1 MEIFQTIW
9 TSLTTPNQE
18 LIQIIIIPFSFLE
31 ATVSMLLFTSIL
43 NIVCTK
49 QQKIIYVLILCI
61 SSIFFNIL
69 LNNYSIILK
78 MLLWPFIIMYTFKTN
93 FLKSIIAEVMSFCC
107 FILAESLLLKIYLEV
122 LNITAEI
129 ANATPIY
136 RIPFML
142 IMYSF
147 VYLLYRLSKSFS
159 FNITLLDN
167 MNKKN
172 KTLLIICFI
181 LGIINVFIQNQLNS
195 YYSDTLPIAITLLCT
210 LTLLSFFVVGLY
222 SISKTTQL
230 QITEQDLE
238 EAQLYNRSL
247 KILHDNVRAF
257 KHDFSNIVQAIG
269 RLCWY

>member
-9 TSLTTPNQE
+9 TALSTPNVD
-18 LIQIIIIPFSFLE
+18 LYFIITIPFTFLE
-31 ATVSMLLFTSIL
+31 ATVTMLLFTSIL
-43 NIVCTK
+43 NISCDK
-49 QQKIIYVLILCI
+49 RQKILYVLVLSII
-61 SSIFFNIL
+61 SIFLNIFL
-69 LNNYSIILK
+69 HEYSIIIK
-78 MLLWPFIIMYTFKTN
+78 MLLWPFIIMYIFKTT
-93 FLKSIIAEVMSFCC
+93 FIKSIVSEVISFSS
-107 FILAESLLLKIYLEV
+107 FILAESLLLKVYLDIF
-122 LNITAEI
+122 NITAEI
-129 ANATPIY
+129 ANTTPIY

-142 IMYSF
+142 IMYSL
-147 VYLLYRLSKSFS
+147 VYLLYRLSKSFG

-181 LGIINVFIQNQLNS
+181 LGIVSVFIQNQLNS
-195 YYSDTLPIAITLLCT
+195 YYSDTLPIAITLIST

-230 QITEQDLE
+230 QITEQNLE
-238 EAQLYNRSL
+238 EAQLYNKSL

-269 RLCWY
+269 RLYWY